1 MADVTLPSIEPYL
14 ISLKVN
20 IARIERHEEH
30 PTMVKCGLFSAG
42 VLLSFGLIGPYLLSV
57 GAAQK
62 QKPRILYAP
71 PAFYKTETFV
81 EMNDADR
88 QVYTAGLIDG
98 FFASAFFGASDETVA
113 NLNSCIKDM
122 DTKQLSAIITKYAKD
137 HPENWHLPLSVLAHS
152 ALDKACPGGLRVI
165 DAKQ

>member
-1 MADVTLPSIEPYL
+1 MLRDMSRWFPAV
-14 ISLKVN
+14 
-20 IARIERHEEH
+20 
-30 PTMVKCGLFSAG
+30 M
-42 VLLSFGLIGPYLLSV
+42 LLSFGVGGPYLFSM

-71 PAFYKTETFV
+71 PAFYKAEAFV

-113 NLNSCIKDM
+113 NLVSCTKDM
-122 DTKQLSAIITKYAKD
+122 DTKQLSAIITKYVKE
-137 HPENWHLPLSVLAHS
+137 HPENWHLPVSALAHT
-152 ALDKACPGGLRVI
+152 ALNKACPGGLQVI